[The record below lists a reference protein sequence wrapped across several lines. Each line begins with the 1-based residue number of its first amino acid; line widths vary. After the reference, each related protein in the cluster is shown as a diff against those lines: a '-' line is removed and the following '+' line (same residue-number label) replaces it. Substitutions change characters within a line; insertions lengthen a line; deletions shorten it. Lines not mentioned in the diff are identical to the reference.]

1 MLPCKKKKR
10 KKKKKKEKGSKKSNI
25 KFVII
30 TNKLLAAKDQLI
42 PSHEHILKRQH
53 DDENTGLNLTTK
65 VPMI

>member
-1 MLPCKKKKR
+1 MLPCKKAKIIE
-10 KKKKKKEKGSKKSNI
+10 KKEKESNKPNI
-25 KFVII
+25 KFAII

-53 DDENTGLNLTTK
+53 DDDNNGLNLTTN